1 MDFRPILVAGISVG
15 VAKTPPT
22 HLLRTAMPT
31 VWDFVATFGL
41 GVGIGDVLQIWRRYY
56 GNAPIYPV
64 FERDCGGKN
73 CHFREEYLIRYGK
86 EKCTYEYE
94 KLLYNVQK

>member
-1 MDFRPILVAGISVG
+1 
-15 VAKTPPT
+15 
-22 HLLRTAMPT
+22 MPT

-64 FERDCGGKN
+64 FERGCGGKTPL
-73 CHFREEYLIRYGK
+73 FREEYLIRYGK

-94 KLLYNVQK
+94 KLLYDVQK

>member
-1 MDFRPILVAGISVG
+1 
-15 VAKTPPT
+15 
-22 HLLRTAMPT
+22 MPT
-31 VWDFVATFGL
+31 VWGFVATFGL

-64 FERDCGGKN
+64 FERGCGGKN
-73 CHFREEYLIRYGK
+73 RHFREEYLFRYGK
-86 EKCTYEYE
+86 EKYTNEYE